1 MTGHGQPQGGNN
13 VAPAPISER
22 ELRENF
28 FPPFREVVRR
38 TSVGAVMPSYNEID
52 GVPSHANRW
61 LPGDVLRGRSEEHTS
76 ELQSLMRISYAVF
89 CLKKKKTGREHD
101 RTAAPNTATVTRH
114 HIEKNKTQQCHT
126 RIVSRPP

>member
-1 MTGHGQPQGGNN
+1 MGVAAVEGLQGPGRLERLAEGKVFATLKHMTGHGQPQGGNN

-52 GVPSHANRW
+52 GVPSHAHRW
-61 LPGDVLRGRSEEHTS
+61 LLGDVLRGDWGYDGLVVSGEGCVHE
-76 ELQSLMRISYAVF
+76 QSGRGA
-89 CLKKKKTGREHD
+89 CRERRWKT
-101 RTAAPNTATVTRH
+101 V
-114 HIEKNKTQQCHT
+114 
-126 RIVSRPP
+126 